1 MKVVIVGASHA
12 GIAAAQ
18 RVVAKYADAEVTLI
32 DRRTTHLSFIGAGA
46 HMYLNG
52 EIESPAAT
60 DYCEDE
66 QLQTLGVDLR
76 LGVNVLSLD
85 ADQRLLSLEAVET
98 GEQTTLRYDRLIL
111 ATGST
116 PRIPAVPGFE
126 SKHVHLLK
134 RVDDVI
140 TLRQA
145 LDTAKDVANQ
155 QVIVL
160 GGGLAGTEAAMAM
173 RNAGAKVTL
182 LHNHDSLA
190 SGYFDHDFSER
201 LAELLI
207 AHGIDVVTNVDV
219 RRMEDVADRGVVI
232 ETAVDTYAANEVI
245 VTIGMLA
252 NTMTVGDAATSKN
265 PQLQENWSIMHASGA
280 VRQGILAAEN
290 LLEKR
295 ISSPGSQAAYGV
307 KLFDWFFMRVGV
319 TADSARFVNRA
330 VAEYVLETDQ
340 VADYMVAD
348 NDNAHIWIK
357 VIFDPA
363 THVLLGVQMQ
373 SKRDFTE
380 MFNMMAVA
388 LNHQVTLED
397 LAFSDMMF
405 EPHAN
410 TPLNFLSDVALRA
423 LDENE
428 ARS

>member
-18 RVVAKYADAEVTLI
+18 RMVAKYADAEVTLI

-52 EIESPAAT
+52 EIDSPAAT

-98 GEQTTLRYDRLIL
+98 GEQTTIRYDRLIL

-140 TLRQA
+140 ALRQA

-173 RNAGAKVTL
+173 RNAGA
-182 LHNHDSLA
+182 
-190 SGYFDHDFSER
+190 
-201 LAELLI
+201 
-207 AHGIDVVTNVDV
+207 
-219 RRMEDVADRGVVI
+219 
-232 ETAVDTYAANEVI
+232 
-245 VTIGMLA
+245 
-252 NTMTVGDAATSKN
+252 
-265 PQLQENWSIMHASGA
+265 
-280 VRQGILAAEN
+280 
-290 LLEKR
+290 
-295 ISSPGSQAAYGV
+295 
-307 KLFDWFFMRVGV
+307 
-319 TADSARFVNRA
+319 
-330 VAEYVLETDQ
+330 
-340 VADYMVAD
+340 
-348 NDNAHIWIK
+348 
-357 VIFDPA
+357 
-363 THVLLGVQMQ
+363 
-373 SKRDFTE
+373 
-380 MFNMMAVA
+380 
-388 LNHQVTLED
+388 
-397 LAFSDMMF
+397 
-405 EPHAN
+405 
-410 TPLNFLSDVALRA
+410 
-423 LDENE
+423 
-428 ARS
+428 